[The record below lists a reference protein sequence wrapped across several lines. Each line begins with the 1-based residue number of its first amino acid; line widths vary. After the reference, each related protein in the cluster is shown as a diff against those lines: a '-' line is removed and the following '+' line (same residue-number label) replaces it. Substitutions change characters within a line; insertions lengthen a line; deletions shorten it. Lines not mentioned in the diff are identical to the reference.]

1 MKHQD
6 YRAIKSMEKKELLLV
21 NLIDEFFTFCPDKAQ
36 GCVIDGDS
44 ELLGKRLFVVD
55 TLVL

>member
-1 MKHQD
+1 
-6 YRAIKSMEKKELLLV
+6 MEKKELLLV

-44 ELLGKRLFVVD
+44 ELLGKRIVCSRYVGIMNR
-55 TLVL
+55 LVTCEPD